1 MSTFTRGYGMDPGLN
16 STNPGG
22 LWSSGEEEKETQEE
36 TQGWCVGLGHDQ
48 LQLVKLEKMWGYASK
63 DPNQDW
69 LMSGTSTIINHYQLS
84 SAVVTYHELPYLKND
99 HQFSS
104 TIQFW

>member
-1 MSTFTRGYGMDPGLN
+1 
-16 STNPGG
+16 
-22 LWSSGEEEKETQEE
+22 
-36 TQGWCVGLGHDQ
+36 
-48 LQLVKLEKMWGYASK
+48 MWGYESK

-99 HQFSS
+99 HSILINYPVLVDVHTS
-104 TIQFW
+104 HICIVKLNKIVW